1 MSDTQ
6 PIQDDA
12 PVDTT
17 KERTVHLQVREGT
30 RTALND
36 MRIAIRNHGL
46 RNMPDELTELLQ
58 EDWTADVL
66 IRAGIA
72 AFSLLLEQAEQHSKP
87 APASKKPKSR
97 GR

>member
-12 PVDTT
+12 PVDPT
-17 KERTVHLQVREGT
+17 KERTVHLQVREST

-66 IRAGIA
+66 IRTGIA
-72 AFSLLLEQAEQHSKP
+72 AFSLLLEQAEQQSKP
-87 APASKKPKSR
+87 APASKNPKSR